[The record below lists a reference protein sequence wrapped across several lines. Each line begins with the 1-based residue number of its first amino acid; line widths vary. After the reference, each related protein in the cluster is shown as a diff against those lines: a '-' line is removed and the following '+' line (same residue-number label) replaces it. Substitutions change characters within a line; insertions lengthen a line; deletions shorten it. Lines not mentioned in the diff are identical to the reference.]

1 MLFLT
6 FSYKILI
13 VFALLSNK
21 YKFLPK
27 TRGAFLQMINKEAIE
42 LAKKIVE
49 LDLQRDEIWENFAAI
64 AGDYAHDLLRIVQ
77 NS

>member
-1 MLFLT
+1 M
-6 FSYKILI
+6 FSYTILI
-13 VFALLSNK
+13 VSATLSYK
-21 YKFLPK
+21 YKIPPK
-27 TRGAFLQMINKEAIE
+27 TRGALLQMINKEAIE

-49 LDLQRDEIWENFAAI
+49 LDLQRDEIWENFAAV